1 MLSRDNLFEY
11 QCRASNFIVE
21 VKRCQLFLD
30 MGLGKTV
37 STLTA
42 LTDLLDSF
50 TINKV
55 LIIAPLRVANTV
67 WKQEALKWS
76 HTQNL
81 KIKIATGDI
90 KTRTAALL
98 SPAEIVVI
106 NRENIP
112 WLVDF
117 YAKNPKNGKYNINP
131 WPFDCV
137 VIDES
142 SSFKSHSSQRF
153 KALKRIIPKTDY
165 MVLLTGTPS
174 PNGLLDLWAQS
185 YLVNQGQVLGR
196 NMTAY
201 KQRYF
206 DADYM
211 GYTLTP
217 KESSKEIIEGL
228 ISPYTLS
235 MQAED
240 YIDLPK
246 RLDIIVDIELPKK
259 AMKEYT
265 QFKKDLYI
273 EIKGNDIEALSAGVL
288 ANKLL
293 QFANG
298 AAYIDDMQNFTT
310 VHDMKL
316 DALKDI
322 IEDNPNENILLAYN
336 YKSDLQR
343 ILKKF
348 PDAVVLSKS
357 GDEIPDWNAGK
368 IKLMV
373 CHPASAGHGLNL
385 QDGAATMVWFGLNW
399 SLELYQQFCARLH
412 RQGQKRPVRI
422 FHLVAKG
429 TIDERVMSVLGDKGA
444 VQSSLLRALN

>member
-1 MLSRDNLFEY
+1 
-11 QCRASNFIVE
+11 
-21 VKRCQLFLD
+21 
-30 MGLGKTV
+30 
-37 STLTA
+37 
-42 LTDLLDSF
+42 
-50 TINKV
+50 
-55 LIIAPLRVANTV
+55 
-67 WKQEALKWS
+67 
-76 HTQNL
+76 
-81 KIKIATGDI
+81 
-90 KTRTAALL
+90 
-98 SPAEIVVI
+98 
-106 NRENIP
+106 
-112 WLVDF
+112 
-117 YAKNPKNGKYNINP
+117 
-131 WPFDCV
+131 
-137 VIDES
+137 
-142 SSFKSHSSQRF
+142 
-153 KALKRIIPKTDY
+153 
-165 MVLLTGTPS
+165 MVLLTGTPA
-174 PNGLLDLWAQS
+174 PNGLLDLWSQS
-185 YLVNQGQVLGR
+185 YLINQGQVLGR

-217 KESSKEIIEGL
+217 KEYSKVVIEGL
-228 ISPYTLS
+228 IAPYSLS

-246 RLDIIVDIELPKK
+246 RFDIVVDVELPKK
-259 AMKEYT
+259 VMKEYE

-273 EIKGNDIEALSAGVL
+273 NIGGNDIEALSAGVL

-310 VHDMKL
+310 IHDMKL

-336 YKSDLQR
+336 YKSDLER

-385 QDGAATMVWFGLNW
+385 QGGASTMVWFGLNW

-412 RQGQKRPVRI
+412 RQGQTKPVKI

-429 TIDERVMSVLGDKGA
+429 TIDERVMSVLGDKDA
-444 VQSSLLRALN
+444 VQSSLLKALT